1 VGRGLVEMVE
11 RGLVEREWYENG
23 DSLWWLWW
31 FGLGQK
37 VDRLS
42 TLWWGF
48 NNQQFKSF
56 LSYKQRMQ
64 RNRNFWLRQERDYLL
79 DSLDGH
85 STPEYYTM
93 DYDADLL
100 AHEAASW
107 YPELEA
113 DSLSEAMEW
122 LESTT
127 MGWEEQRIYEEE
139 KVFSADP
146 VVISEQQKPMLASVR
161 LPEKVVPA
169 EKTRMGYKAHKKHRR
184 NLHIWRVRDKGIGGR
199 RGTAGTGMSK
209 QPKFDLSY
217 DVEVESERES
227 ETEEENGGS
236 DSGSETEA
244 DPLE

>member
-1 VGRGLVEMVE
+1 
-11 RGLVEREWYENG
+11 
-23 DSLWWLWW
+23 
-31 FGLGQK
+31 
-37 VDRLS
+37 
-42 TLWWGF
+42 
-48 NNQQFKSF
+48 
-56 LSYKQRMQ
+56 MQ

-85 STPEYYTM
+85 STPDYYTM

-100 AHEAASW
+100 AQEAASW

-127 MGWEEQRIYEEE
+127 MGWEEQRRIYEEE

-184 NLHIWRVRDKGIGGR
+184 NLHIWRVRDKGIGKGKGIGGR
-199 RGTAGTGMSK
+199 KGTGIQK

-217 DVEVESERES
+217 DVEGESERES
-227 ETEEENGGS
+227 ETEEEKENGGS